1 MIDAIKRLFSD
12 LAGEDE
18 ESGDLTEEDL
28 HRVTAA
34 LLTEIMIID
43 GTTDTEEIDTLRGL
57 LEEDFGLSPA
67 ESSELIDLAAREVNE
82 ATSLYQFTALVNEH
96 FSTPRK
102 QQLMEALW
110 RVAYADGR
118 VDKLEEATIRKI
130 ADLIHVGHADFIL
143 AKHRARD
150 RA

>member
-1 MIDAIKRLFSD
+1 MIDAIRRLFTD
-12 LAGEDE
+12 LVGDKE
-18 ESGDLTEEDL
+18 EPEDLTQADL
-28 HRVTAA
+28 HRVIAA
-34 LLTEIMIID
+34 LLTEIMVID
-43 GTTDTEEIDTLRGL
+43 GTTDTEELDTLRSL
-57 LEEDFGLSPA
+57 LEEEFGLAPA
-67 ESSELIDLAAREVNE
+67 ESSELIDLAAREVSE

-96 FSTPRK
+96 FSASHK